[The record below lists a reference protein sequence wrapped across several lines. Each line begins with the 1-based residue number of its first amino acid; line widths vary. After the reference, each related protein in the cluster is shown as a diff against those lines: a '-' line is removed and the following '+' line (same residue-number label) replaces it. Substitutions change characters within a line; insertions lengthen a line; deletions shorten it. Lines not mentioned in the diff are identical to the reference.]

1 MLKQLLISVS
11 VKVVSRYLVA
21 KYPPLF
27 TDTEV
32 NNHYLLLFLAHDWS
46 ERITW
51 SNMPQLK
58 LGRIQGYAPSNILQ
72 NSTPASTKIKV
83 LLQFETRERL
93 FVH

>member
-1 MLKQLLISVS
+1 MLRQLLISVS
-11 VKVVSRYLVA
+11 VKVVSRYLAA

-32 NNHYLLLFLAHDWS
+32 NNHHLLLFLAHAWS

-51 SNMPQLK
+51 SNMPRLK
-58 LGRIQGYAPSNILQ
+58 LGRIQGYAPSYILQ
-72 NSTPASTKIKV
+72 FSTPVSTKIKV